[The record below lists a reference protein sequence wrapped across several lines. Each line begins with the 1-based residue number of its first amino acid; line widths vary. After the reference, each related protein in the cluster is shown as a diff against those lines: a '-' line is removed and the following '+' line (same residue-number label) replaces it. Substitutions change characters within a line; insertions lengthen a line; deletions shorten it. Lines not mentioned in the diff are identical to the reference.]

1 MGGHRKAPVRWQAQP
16 GQAGNVIL
24 SHDTRAAN
32 AAALRLA
39 KLRGLGLA
47 GATAFTLAAIGRAL
61 NRAGMDWHD
70 LAKRL
75 TAPAQPQHL
84 YHAPHPCKPPHADD
98 AQEAMAAWLGKYRPH
113 MLTDNQRDFVA
124 NVARMMAMGR
134 TLSQAQVQ
142 YLRDLYH
149 RNGGGDV

>member
-1 MGGHRKAPVRWQAQP
+1 MGDLSPDIGVKLGRLVQ
-16 GQAGNVIL
+16 IL
-24 SHDTRAAN
+24 SSPVADEVIVMV
-32 AAALRLA
+32 
-39 KLRGLGLA
+39 
-47 GATAFTLAAIGRAL
+47 AAIGRPL
-61 NRAGMDWHD
+61 NRADMDWHD
-70 LAKRL
+70 LAKRRS
-75 TAPAQPQHL
+75 APAQPQHRD
-84 YHAPHPCKPPHADD
+84 HAPHPCKPTNADY

-113 MLTDNQRDFVA
+113 MLTYNQRDFLA

>member
-1 MGGHRKAPVRWQAQP
+1 MGDLPPDTGVKLGRLLPMLSSPVDDE
-16 GQAGNVIL
+16 VI
-24 SHDTRAAN
+24 
-32 AAALRLA
+32 
-39 KLRGLGLA
+39 
-47 GATAFTLAAIGRAL
+47 ATVAAIGRTLSQAD
-61 NRAGMDWHD
+61 MDWHD

-75 TAPAQPQHL
+75 TAPAQPQHRD
-84 YHAPHPCKPPHADD
+84 HAPHPCKPTNADY

-113 MLTDNQRDFVA
+113 MLTYNQRDFLA

-134 TLSQAQVQ
+134 TLSQAQVR

>member
-1 MGGHRKAPVRWQAQP
+1 MGDLPPDISVKLGRLLPMLSSPVDDE
-16 GQAGNVIL
+16 VI
-24 SHDTRAAN
+24 
-32 AAALRLA
+32 
-39 KLRGLGLA
+39 
-47 GATAFTLAAIGRAL
+47 ATVAAIGRTLSQAD
-61 NRAGMDWHD
+61 MDWHD

-75 TAPAQPQHL
+75 TAPAQPQHRD
-84 YHAPHPCKPPHADD
+84 HAPHPCKPTNADY

-113 MLTDNQRDFVA
+113 MLTYNQRDFLA

>member
-1 MGGHRKAPVRWQAQP
+1 MGDLPPDIGVKLGRLLPMLSSPVADE
-16 GQAGNVIL
+16 VI
-24 SHDTRAAN
+24 
-32 AAALRLA
+32 
-39 KLRGLGLA
+39 
-47 GATAFTLAAIGRAL
+47 ATVAAIGRTL
-61 NRAGMDWHD
+61 NQADMDWLD

-75 TAPAQPQHL
+75 TAPAQPQHR

-98 AQEAMAAWLGKYRPH
+98 VQEAMAAWLGKYRRH
-113 MLTDNQRDFVA
+113 TLTDNQRDFLA
-124 NVARMMAMGR
+124 DVARMMMMGR